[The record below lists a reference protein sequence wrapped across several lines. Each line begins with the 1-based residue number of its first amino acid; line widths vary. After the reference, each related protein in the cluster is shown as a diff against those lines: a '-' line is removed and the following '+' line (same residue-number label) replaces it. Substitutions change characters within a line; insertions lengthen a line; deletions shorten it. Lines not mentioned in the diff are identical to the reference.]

1 MRYRSFPIRWHLAV
15 YGILIVCP
23 LLIVGVLVA
32 QRYAGVERDNLQRQA
47 HTLVREV
54 TESID
59 QSIERHKAALQALST
74 AENLRTGNIS
84 SFYARARQVA
94 DALPGTTITLRNPDG
109 SRIFVTSLPLGT
121 TLLPTQDAILGSVHR
136 KVVETR
142 SPAVSNVYV
151 GRITGGRYVAV
162 ELPVEHNGQ
171 VIYLLSIAISA
182 DRFLEILH
190 SHLENSGWLMGVTG
204 TDGRLIARSWDHER
218 FVGQSASQTFLD
230 NTKGQAGTFTS
241 MSLDGVPVFNVYL
254 RSPLTGWRI
263 AAGIPTSMLEA
274 PLYRSLTV
282 LALMAGIGL
291 TTSVLLALLYARF
304 LAAPVSA
311 LRQVAVS
318 FARREPVGAFRT
330 GIQELDGVAKGLA
343 EASEILK
350 HRDQVQQS
358 LINELNHR
366 VKNTL
371 ATIQSIARQT
381 RRRASSLD
389 EFGEA
394 FEGRLLALAKSHDT
408 LTRSGWVGGDLESIV
423 LESCRPFSDPA
434 RVVLSGPRVEIP
446 NRVVVGIGMVLHEL
460 ATNAAKYGA
469 FAAGNGTVHIEW
481 RIEPGD
487 PHRRLH
493 LRWKERGGPP
503 VVSINK
509 KGFGSTLIVSIV
521 ESDLGGKAEMAFES
535 DGLRFDLAIPLPS
548 DMAPPLDLAGN
559 GSAELPKAAE

>member
-1 MRYRSFPIRWHLAV
+1 MRYRSFPIRWHLAI

-32 QRYAGVERDNLQRQA
+32 QRYTGMERDNLQRQA
-47 HTLVREV
+47 HALVREV

-59 QSIERHKAALQALST
+59 QLIERHKAALHALST
-74 AENLRTGNIS
+74 AENLRAGNIP

-94 DALPGTTITLRNPDG
+94 EALPGTTISLRNPDG
-109 SRIFVTSLPLGT
+109 NQIFVTSLPLET
-121 TLLPTQDAILGSVHR
+121 KLLPTQETILGPVHR

-142 SPAVSNVYV
+142 AAAVSNVFF

-162 ELPVEHNGQ
+162 ELPVERNGEI
-171 VIYLLSIAISA
+171 VHLLSIAISS

-190 SHLENSGWLMGVTG
+190 SRLENSGWLMGVTG
-204 TDGRLIARSWDHER
+204 TDGRIIARNWDHER
-218 FVGQSASQTFLD
+218 FVGQSASQAFMD
-230 NTKGQAGTFTS
+230 NTKGRAGVFTS
-241 MSLDGVPVFNVYL
+241 TSLDGVPVFNVYL

-291 TTSVLLALLYARF
+291 ATSVLLALLYGRF
-304 LAAPVSA
+304 LAEPVSA
-311 LRQVAVS
+311 LRRVAVS
-318 FARREPVGAFRT
+318 FARREPVREIRT

-343 EASEILK
+343 EASDILK
-350 HRDQVQQS
+350 QRDQVQES

-389 EFGEA
+389 EFGQA
-394 FEGRLLALAKSHDT
+394 FEGRLMALAKSHDT
-408 LTRSGWVGGDLESIV
+408 LTRSGWAGGDLQNIV

-434 RVVLSGPRVEIP
+434 RLVLNGPPVEIP

-469 FAAGNGTVHIEW
+469 FAASNGTVRIEW
-481 RIEPGD
+481 RLEPGE
-487 PHRRLH
+487 PHGNLH
-493 LRWKERGGPP
+493 LRWKERDGPP
-503 VVSINK
+503 VVPINK

-521 ESDLGGKAEMAFES
+521 ESDLSGKAEMVFEP
-535 DGLRFDLAIPLPS
+535 DGLRFDLAIPLLS
-548 DMAPPLDLAGN
+548 ELEPPIDLAGN
-559 GSAELPKAAE
+559 GASAKAAAE